1 MFSSRDGRSGRE
13 PRSAVPV
20 SVSGAFGALGRT
32 ADTLRE
38 VGLSAAD
45 AARRWQDPR
54 AKFERKRARAR
65 RRAQRWGFMSGG
77 SVVGTAGLAVASAPE
92 WSVVVAGGGAAL
104 FAVPAVIAVGRYRSM
119 SSGPPPSAPIRRR
132 LPPSSSRAFIPM
144 SRLIGAETSLFE
156 ILSVLRRADTIDP
169 NELDE
174 ITVTADSALRAMFAV
189 SLDVVAMERA
199 VAATPKVTEPLD
211 PTIDGAVRELQS
223 GLDQY
228 EDLVT
233 SAAALTAP
241 HSPSALVGFNREL
254 SALHA
259 AAERL
264 SALADAIGEVDD
276 ITRKYN

>member
-1 MFSSRDGRSGRE
+1 MSYPRDGRSGHE
-13 PRSAVPV
+13 PGSAVPV
-20 SVSGAFGALGRT
+20 SVSGAISAVGRT

-38 VGLSAAD
+38 VGLTAAD
-45 AARRWQDPR
+45 AARRWKDPR
-54 AKFERKRARAR
+54 AKFARKRARAR
-65 RRAQRWGFMSGG
+65 RRAQRWGFLSGG
-77 SVVGTAGLAVASAPE
+77 SVVGTAGLAAAAAPE

-104 FAVPAVIAVGRYRSM
+104 FAVPAVMAFGRYRSM

-144 SRLIGAETSLFE
+144 SRLVGAETSLFE
-156 ILSVLRRADTIDP
+156 ILGVLRRADTIDP
-169 NELDE
+169 GELDE
-174 ITVTADSALRAMFAV
+174 ITATADSAVRAMFAV
-189 SLDVVAMERA
+189 SSDVVGMERA
-199 VAATPKVTEPLD
+199 VAAAPTVTGPLD
-211 PTIDGAVRELQS
+211 PTIDGAVLELQS

-241 HSPSALVGFNREL
+241 HSPSAMVGFNREL

-264 SALADAIGEVDD
+264 SALAEAIGEVEEINRTFD
-276 ITRKYN
+276 

>member
-1 MFSSRDGRSGRE
+1 MPLGGGKTRAQIRAQTCPCTSTRSALGFHVRRISGRHGRPCCCVG
-13 PRSAVPV
+13 PR
-20 SVSGAFGALGRT
+20 
-32 ADTLRE
+32 
-38 VGLSAAD
+38 
-45 AARRWQDPR
+45 
-54 AKFERKRARAR
+54 
-65 RRAQRWGFMSGG
+65 
-77 SVVGTAGLAVASAPE
+77 VVGGRGRRGSGTVRGSRRHRGRPLPFDEFRPTAVGADSPALAT
-92 WSVVVAGGGAAL
+92 VVV
-104 FAVPAVIAVGRYRSM
+104 
-119 SSGPPPSAPIRRR
+119 
-132 LPPSSSRAFIPM
+132 SRVHPDV
-144 SRLIGAETSLFE
+144 SPHRAETSLFE

-169 NELDE
+169 GELDE

-189 SLDVVAMERA
+189 SSDVVAMERA